1 MRTRTILMLLPVLT
15 GLCAGCASDSDRL
28 PPPTSTADLVLNPN
42 EREVLAT
49 MRVGGAL
56 RVILPPPAEPGYEWE
71 IVANNPG
78 RVLQQITGLRPVPD
92 APGKLAVTFQATRPR
107 RSRLLFVAV
116 KPGVADATAAEQFL
130 ITIGINADPPPPGS

>member
-1 MRTRTILMLLPVLT
+1 MLLPVLT
-15 GLCAGCASDSDRL
+15 GLWAGCVSDSDKL
-28 PPPTSTADLVLNPN
+28 PPPTSTSDLVLNPN

-78 RVLQQITGLRPVPD
+78 RVLQQITGLRAVPD
-92 APGKLAVTFQATRPR
+92 APGELAVTFQATRP
-107 RSRLLFVAV
+107 SRLLFVAV

-130 ITIGINADPPPPGS
+130 ITIGINAATEPPGP